1 MCRMVSYALC
11 SIGMGVIAFIL
22 AGEVWAGG
30 SDDKKP
36 GDDKKQEIVRDCR
49 YDHHGAGT
57 GTSTGF
63 FPSDD
68 VFRPL
73 IADPKQPQ
81 FFAIW
86 QSTNIRSND
95 STANIGS
102 VALGENFGFYTKR
115 YGCDGVQISLLTG
128 VFAQFNLDTSNAELI
143 NTDFNVG
150 IPLTWRVEDWSAR
163 VRYYHQ
169 SSHVGDEFLV
179 AHPEVTPSPFN
190 YEEIDGILA
199 YDYKWT
205 RVYAGGGILLNSD
218 PDTLDRYRVQ
228 WGFDVRTPSLAS
240 KLGSVFERMRV
251 IPVLAVDFQ
260 AFEELDWS
268 VNTNLLAGMEF
279 SRPDS
284 LRRFRIMFNYYY
296 GFNPYGPY
304 GQSVSQKIESF
315 GVGAYFLF

>member
-1 MCRMVSYALC
+1 MV
-11 SIGMGVIAFIL
+11 IL
-22 AGEVWAGG
+22 AVLLLTEHVYAGD
-30 SDDKKP
+30 SHDKKP
-36 GDDKKQEIVRDCR
+36 GNDNKREVVRDCR

-68 VFRPL
+68 IFRPL

-86 QSTNIRSND
+86 QSTKILAENS
-95 STANIGS
+95 SANIGS
-102 VALGENFGFYTKR
+102 VAIGENFGFYTKR

-128 VFAQFNLDTSNAELI
+128 IFSQFNLDTSNAELI

-150 IPLTWRVEDWSAR
+150 IPVTWRMEDWSAR
-163 VRYYHQ
+163 VRFYHQ

-190 YEEIDGILA
+190 YEEVDAILS
-199 YDYKWT
+199 YDYKWA
-205 RVYAGGGILLNSD
+205 RGYAGGGVLVNSD
-218 PDTLDRYRVQ
+218 PDTLDRNRVQ
-228 WGFDVRTPSLAS
+228 WGFDIRVPSIAS
-240 KLGSVFERMRV
+240 KLGRVFERMAV
-251 IPVLAVDFQ
+251 IPVVAADFK
-260 AFEELDWS
+260 AFEELDWFIH
-268 VNTNLLAGMEF
+268 TNLLVGMEL

-315 GVGAYFLF
+315 GIGAYFLF